1 MHVLVTGG
9 AGRLGIHVC
18 KRFLKEGFQIRV
30 LDQDTA
36 ANRRRAKAVK
46 KEAHILWGDVRRAEC
61 VK

>member
-1 MHVLVTGG
+1 MGG
-9 AGRLGIHVC
+9 AGRLGIDVC

-46 KEAHILWGDVRRAEC
+46 GEAHVLWGMSGAPSV
-61 VK
+61 